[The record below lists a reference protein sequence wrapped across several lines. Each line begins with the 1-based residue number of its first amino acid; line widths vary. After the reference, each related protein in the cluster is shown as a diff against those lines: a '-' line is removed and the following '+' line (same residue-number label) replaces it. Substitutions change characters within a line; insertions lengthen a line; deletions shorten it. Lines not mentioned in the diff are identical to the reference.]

1 MEECVSLLFLP
12 HLLKNNNEKK
22 KKNSKASIEHFS
34 LFQYCSFNKL
44 KTSFHERRKCKN
56 KI

>member
-1 MEECVSLLFLP
+1 MFLSFSYP
-12 HLLKNNNEKK
+12 IRSNTKK
-22 KKNSKASIEHFS
+22 KKNSKASIEHFT

>member
-1 MEECVSLLFLP
+1 MQECVSLLLLP
-12 HLLKNNNEKK
+12 HLLKKK
-22 KKNSKASIEHFS
+22 KKNSKASIEHFT